1 MLSNSKNHNN
11 RNDVTH
17 TVVTKIKSNVV
28 SDVSSKSKEI
38 SLGNE
43 NKIMES
49 TF

>member
-1 MLSNSKNHNN
+1 MTRKYSISYIQIVFI
-11 RNDVTH
+11 R
-17 TVVTKIKSNVV
+17 SNVV